1 MALAQNYIRMHTGGG
16 WFEPTEPA
24 RATHR
29 GRLNYDRIHQDAV
42 DEAQTIKKERKE
54 VVNLNQH
61 MAEITADIEQKI
73 RQITAELSEKIRNLS
88 DERDLEVKGLKEMVA
103 KLENHI
109 KNASHDGDQALSESV
124 KEKYEVRLN
133 G

>member
-1 MALAQNYIRMHTGGG
+1 MALAQNYIRMHTGG
-16 WFEPTEPA
+16 WFEPIEPA
-24 RATHR
+24 RATNR

-54 VVNLNQH
+54 VVNLNEH

-103 KLENHI
+103 KLETHI
-109 KNASHDGDQALSESV
+109 KNASHGGDEALPESV
-124 KEKYEVRLN
+124 QEKYEVRLN